1 MLSVSDFATLRL
13 VRLAPYYT
21 VKRNTRDDDRVRVLV
36 GLRRAALPMYLP
48 PLEFQY
54 QRDGATKLVYLPVRK
69 PSSMDGVRIVPSSY
83 LARVSSSTEQNELP
97 RATKRT
103 MHMLTSDRSEVVIT
117 RIVTKSP
124 DHSFGWDLPSGG
136 GGQFQLWVKRLP
148 AEKNISSAIL
158 AVSYYD
164 ARRRR
169 SGTVNLR
176 AYVIASR

>member
-1 MLSVSDFATLRL
+1 
-13 VRLAPYYT
+13 
-21 VKRNTRDDDRVRVLV
+21 
-36 GLRRAALPMYLP
+36 
-48 PLEFQY
+48 
-54 QRDGATKLVYLPVRK
+54 
-69 PSSMDGVRIVPSSY
+69 
-83 LARVSSSTEQNELP
+83 
-97 RATKRT
+97 
-103 MHMLTSDRSEVVIT
+103 MLTSDRSEVVIT